1 MEENKIEMRENNA
14 IEENNENE
22 IVRTPAQEVLKKHEG
37 KQKRSLTGC
46 FPAKVAA
53 FFLLTIC
60 SFFTAVC
67 VLSCGLALSEELYRT
82 DSVYDAFL
90 DWGRSL
96 FRMEAYQM
104 REMLQHG
111 EGYGAQDLGRY
122 FEGSNLDIDI
132 LYGDAGSDY
141 TDSSRLIWG
150 TYDGSYRADL
160 VTDIYIKFDEGDRT
174 VKVGRTELP
183 TEDAYIFRVYVNP
196 DLPHND
202 RVRLLYEAVR
212 YLYDLRYEF
221 IWVGLISATVVIICF
236 IFLMCSAGHSNK
248 REESGEKGFSGIWL
262 DVLAAALFLASGP
275 MIVLAYDVLGWLDRW
290 DIYLG
295 LTVIGGVAAV
305 LALFL
310 TMFFYEMARQ
320 VKRGKW
326 WRHTLIYV
334 ILKLCVRGL
343 RFLVRGILGILREL
357 PSVWLVLL
365 AYFGICVMEFL
376 GIGIYMRPRSQG
388 MALWLVEKVLLL
400 LVLLYVAFSLK
411 RLLEASRAIAE
422 GQQGYKVD
430 TSKLVGD
437 FKEHGEN
444 LNSIGT
450 GIAKAVEARMKSER
464 LKTELITN
472 VSHDLKTPLTSIINY
487 SDLICEEDTENEKIQ
502 EYAQVLKRQS
512 GRLRKLLEDLVEASK
527 ATTGNL
533 EVNLTPCEVGVILS
547 QAVGEYQVR
556 LEEKGLELRI
566 AQPEQPV
573 RIMADGRHL
582 WRVFD
587 NLLGNICKYAQ
598 EETRVYLNVELSEE
612 RVWIIFRN
620 MSRYPL
626 NMSAEEL
633 EERFVRGDKSRHM
646 EGNGLG
652 LSIAKSLME
661 LQNGEME
668 IVTDGDLF
676 KVTLSFKAIS

>member
-1 MEENKIEMRENNA
+1 MEDNKIEVEEVKAIAENSEVGTAQIPSENRNA
-14 IEENNENE
+14 
-22 IVRTPAQEVLKKHEG
+22 RHER
-37 KQKRSLTGC
+37 KRKRSLTGC
-46 FPAKVAA
+46 FPAKVIA
-53 FFLLTIC
+53 FFLLVIS

-67 VLSCGLALSEELYRT
+67 MFSCGFALSEGLYRV
-82 DSVYDAFL
+82 DDVHDAFL
-90 DWGRSL
+90 DWGYGI

-104 REMLQHG
+104 RDLLQYE
-111 EGYGAQDLGRY
+111 EGYEEQDLERY

-132 LYGDAGSDY
+132 LYGDAESDY
-141 TDSSRLIWG
+141 TDRSRLIWG
-150 TYDGSYRADL
+150 TYDGDYRADL
-160 VTDIYIKFDEGDRT
+160 VTDIYMKFGESDRK
-174 VKVGRTELP
+174 VEVGRTELSP
-183 TEDAYIFRVYVNP
+183 EDTYIFRVYVDP
-196 DLPHND
+196 DFPHND
-202 RVRLLYEAVR
+202 RVRLVYEAVQ
-212 YLYDLRYEF
+212 YLYGLRYEF
-221 IWVGLISATVVIICF
+221 IWVGLISAIIVIICF
-236 IFLMCSAGHSNK
+236 IFLMCSAGRSNK
-248 REESGEKGFSGIWL
+248 REESGERGFLGIWL
-262 DVLAAALFLASGP
+262 DVLAAALFLAGGSV
-275 MIVLAYDVLGWLDRW
+275 IVLAYEAIRWLDSW

-295 LTVIGGVAAV
+295 LLVIGGVAAI
-305 LALFL
+305 LALFITL
-310 TMFFYEMARQ
+310 FFYEVARQ

-326 WRHTLIYV
+326 WQHTLIFV
-334 ILKLCVRGL
+334 TLKFCFRGL
-343 RFLVRGILGILREL
+343 RFLARGISSILREI

-388 MALWLVEKVLLL
+388 MALWLLEKVLLL
-400 LVLLYVAFSLK
+400 LLLLYVTLSFK
-411 RLLEASRAIAE
+411 RLLKASRAIAE
-422 GQQGYKVD
+422 GQQGYRVD
-430 TSKLVGD
+430 TSKLAGD

-487 SDLICEEDTENEKIQ
+487 SDLICEEETENEKIK

-533 EVNLTPCEVGVILS
+533 EVNPVPCEVGVILS
-547 QAVGEYQVR
+547 QAVGEYQVK

-566 AQPEQPV
+566 TQPEEPV
-573 RIMADGRHL
+573 QIMADGRHL

-587 NLLGNICKYAQ
+587 NLLSNICKYAQ
-598 EETRVYLNVELSEE
+598 EATRVYLNVELSEDQV
-612 RVWIIFRN
+612 RIIFRN

-633 EERFVRGDKSRHM
+633 EERFVRGDRSRHM

-676 KVTLSFKAIS
+676 KVTLSFRVIS